1 MHTLFH
7 SKSNKKAAC
16 AIYNVWMYALV
27 FLTHLSKKT
36 MKKVAQYEVN
46 RLLKAVLF
54 RLVNFFFSI
63 DPVKVKV
70 KVRLS

>member
-1 MHTLFH
+1 
-7 SKSNKKAAC
+7 
-16 AIYNVWMYALV
+16 
-27 FLTHLSKKT
+27 